1 MATAKTKKIPTSETT
16 AIAKWDE
23 ELARQAELAA
33 GMEAS
38 TSTGQFFSLKS
49 GQLSWNDAPLPG
61 NQMAVVILD
70 AVLENVFYEGAYD
83 PDTPQGPACFAFG
96 RDDKTMSPHPIV
108 VEAGSAQSEAC
119 NGCPLNE
126 FGSADKGRG
135 KACRNTRRLAMIP
148 AGSFNQ
154 QGKFEL
160 IEDIEHYESTA
171 IGYMKLPVTSVKGYA
186 AFVKQVA
193 GALRRPPHGI
203 VARVKVVPDPTS
215 QFKVVF
221 EPLMSLPSELM
232 GAIMTRHEEAMAA
245 IEFPYQLNDEQ
256 APPPPPKR
264 GGKAAKP
271 AARGR
276 KY

>member
-1 MATAKTKKIPTSETT
+1 MATPKSKKIPTT
-16 AIAKWDE
+16 AVATWDE

-38 TSTGQFFSLKS
+38 TSTGQFFSLRG

-83 PDTPQGPACFAFG
+83 PDTPQGPTCFAFG

-108 VEAGSAQSEAC
+108 VEANNSQAGTSGLCA
-119 NGCPLNE
+119 GCEMNE
-126 FGSADKGRG
+126 FGSADTGRG

-148 AGSFNQ
+148 AGSFDHN
-154 QGKFEL
+154 GKLDL
-160 IEDIEHYESTA
+160 IEDPDHYATTA

-203 VARVKVVPDPTS
+203 VARVKVVPDPSS

-221 EPLMSLPSELM
+221 EPLISLPNELM
-232 GAIMTRHEEAMAA
+232 APIMDRHEEAKGA
-245 IEFPYQLNDEQ
+245 IEFPYQLNDES
-256 APPPPPKR
+256 APPPPKR
-264 GGKAAKP
+264 GAKAAKP
-271 AARGR
+271 RGR